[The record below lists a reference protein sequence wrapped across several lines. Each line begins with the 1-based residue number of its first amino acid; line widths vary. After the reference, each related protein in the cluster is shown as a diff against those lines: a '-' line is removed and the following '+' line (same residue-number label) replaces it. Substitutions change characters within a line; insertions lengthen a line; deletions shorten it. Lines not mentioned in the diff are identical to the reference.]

1 VGPSTLPSYLG
12 ANAAARGG
20 FADFNKQYA
29 GLHLFPRKAGRFDLA
44 QKARFWW
51 YGLCSVLGRPNEGAN
66 GAKNLSLA
74 PMSRVE
80 KDRAGIR
87 MFRCLY
93 LQLRDSQA
101 AKIAFKKLLFD
112 TGNIRSKEEQL

>member
-1 VGPSTLPSYLG
+1 MPAYTFFL
-12 ANAAARGG
+12 AKQGG
-20 FADFNKQYA
+20 LTWLKKRD
-29 GLHLFPRKAGRFDLA
+29 
-44 QKARFWW
+44 FWW
-51 YGLCSVLGRPNEGAN
+51 YGLCFVLGRPNEGAN
-66 GAKNLSLA
+66 GAKNLSLT

-101 AKIAFKKLLFD
+101 AKIALKKLLFD